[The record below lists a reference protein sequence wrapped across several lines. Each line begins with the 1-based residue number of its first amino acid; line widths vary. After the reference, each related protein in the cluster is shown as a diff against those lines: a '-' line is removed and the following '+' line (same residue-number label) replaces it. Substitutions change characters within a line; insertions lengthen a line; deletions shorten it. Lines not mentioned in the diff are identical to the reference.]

1 MAGLLGFI
9 LAIVIL
15 VLVHE
20 WGHYIV
26 ARLSGVPVL
35 AFSLGFGS
43 VLFRYTD
50 KAGCEW
56 RLSTIPLG
64 GYVKMLSSEQK
75 ELLQEEFPNRTFG
88 WAHSFENTSVKKRLL
103 IVLAGPLMNLIFSAF
118 VYAGL
123 AMVGTNEVS
132 PRLGTPIVQ
141 SQAANLGVEEG
152 WTIRAVDDTPVKTF
166 FQAEAL
172 LTNADIGKTV
182 RITFSLPSG
191 PEKTL
196 DFYVDR
202 EGVHAKTPFAFGLM
216 PYMESVIVG
225 SVEAGSAAEAAGLK
239 VGDTVLSVNGKPV
252 RKAQTLVD
260 AIRAEGAKPLALR
273 IKSPKGDERTLVV
286 SARLTPQEAANSVW
300 KIGAVLGSIPETVY
314 TQHGPIDSLVIGVKR
329 VWSFTSMTIKGLG
342 RMITGSESLKSVAGP
357 VGIGNLAGK
366 TLQIG
371 PVAFL
376 TFLAMLSISL
386 GILNLLPVPI
396 LDGGNI
402 VIFLWELI
410 TGMKPSPTVSLWLTR
425 IGVAFILGL
434 MGLAFFNDIVAL
446 FQLD

>member
-75 ELLQEEFPNRTFG
+75 EPLQEEFPNRTFD

-103 IVLAGPLMNLIFSAF
+103 IVLAGPLMNLIFAAF

-225 SVEAGSAAEAAGLK
+225 SVEAGLAAEAAGLK

>member
-1 MAGLLGFI
+1 
-9 LAIVIL
+9 
-15 VLVHE
+15 
-20 WGHYIV
+20 
-26 ARLSGVPVL
+26 
-35 AFSLGFGS
+35 
-43 VLFRYTD
+43 
-50 KAGCEW
+50 
-56 RLSTIPLG
+56 
-64 GYVKMLSSEQK
+64 MLSSEQK
-75 ELLQEEFPNRTFG
+75 ELLQEEFPNRTLD

-103 IVLAGPLMNLIFSAF
+103 IVLAGPLMNLIFAAF

-132 PRLGTPIVQ
+132 PRLGAPVVQ

-286 SARLTPQEAANSVW
+286 SARLTPQEAGNSVW

>member
-1 MAGLLGFI
+1 
-9 LAIVIL
+9 
-15 VLVHE
+15 
-20 WGHYIV
+20 
-26 ARLSGVPVL
+26 
-35 AFSLGFGS
+35 
-43 VLFRYTD
+43 
-50 KAGCEW
+50 
-56 RLSTIPLG
+56 
-64 GYVKMLSSEQK
+64 MLSSEQK
-75 ELLQEEFPNRTFG
+75 ELLQEEFPNRTFD

-103 IVLAGPLMNLIFSAF
+103 IVLAGPLMNLIFAAF

>member
-75 ELLQEEFPNRTFG
+75 ELLQEEFPNRTFD

-103 IVLAGPLMNLIFSAF
+103 IVLAGPLMNLIFAAF

-141 SQAANLGVEEG
+141 SQAANLGIEEG

-260 AIRAEGAKPLALR
+260 AIREEGAKPLALR

-286 SARLTPQEAANSVW
+286 SARLTPQEAGNSVW

-357 VGIGNLAGK
+357 VGIGN
-366 TLQIG
+366 
-371 PVAFL
+371 
-376 TFLAMLSISL
+376 
-386 GILNLLPVPI
+386 
-396 LDGGNI
+396 
-402 VIFLWELI
+402 
-410 TGMKPSPTVSLWLTR
+410 
-425 IGVAFILGL
+425 
-434 MGLAFFNDIVAL
+434 
-446 FQLD
+446 